1 MTDGTG
7 PPSGRRATGLDVA
20 ERAGVSQS
28 TVSLVLAGKAAGR
41 VSPRIQRRVKAAA
54 DELRYRPDASARA
67 LRSGRARAV
76 GLFVPDVTNPF
87 LGRTLR
93 GAQSAARRA
102 GYDVALLE
110 PGDDRDDQL
119 RSMESLR
126 AGAVDGLLL
135 FVVEP
140 PPTEELAPLSPV
152 VLIEAERPGVPSVA
166 LEVAAGTDALMA
178 HLVGLGHR
186 HIAHLACAIDVM
198 TFRRRG
204 DRWAAA
210 LDALGVAPVERRRA
224 FAPFT
229 LAGARAAARA
239 LLADGSGTGPRP
251 TALFCDDD
259 LLAAGARLAADDLGL
274 RVPDDLAIAGFAG
287 TVLSEASVP
296 ALTTVL
302 APAED
307 LGAAAMDKLLALI
320 EGRPVE
326 ERTRLGVH
334 LAVRGST
341 APPVTPVPPVTPA
354 PAPVVA
360 GEGL

>member
-1 MTDGTG
+1 MT
-7 PPSGRRATGLDVA
+7 PPEEPPRRATGHDVA
-20 ERAGVSQS
+20 GRAGVSQS

-41 VSPRIQRRVKAAA
+41 VSPAIQRRVLEAAA
-54 DELRYRPDASARA
+54 ELRYRPDASARA
-67 LRSGRARAV
+67 LRSGRSRAV

-93 GAQSAARRA
+93 GAQAAARRA
-102 GYDVALLE
+102 GYDVALVE
-110 PGDDRDDQL
+110 PGDDRDDQV

-140 PPTEELAPLSPV
+140 PAEALAGLAPV

-166 LEVAAGTDALMA
+166 LEVARGTDALLA
-178 HLVGLGHR
+178 HLTELGHR
-186 HIAHLACAIDVM
+186 RIAYLGAALDVA

-204 DRWAAA
+204 ERWSDH
-210 LDALGVAPVERRRA
+210 LDGLGVPTAERRRA
-224 FAPFT
+224 AAPFT
-229 LAGARAAARA
+229 LDGGRTTAHG
-239 LLADGSGTGPRP
+239 LLTNGPGPRP
-251 TALFCDDD
+251 TAVFCDDD
-259 LLAAGARLAADDLGL
+259 LLAAGARLAAADLGL
-274 RVPDDLAIAGFAG
+274 DVPGDVSIAGFAG
-287 TVLSEASVP
+287 TILSESSVP

-307 LGAAAMDKLLALI
+307 LGATAMAKLLALI

-326 ERTRLGVH
+326 ERTRLPVE

-341 APPVTPVPPVTPA
+341 APPAGSGPPGGRPSRSRRR
-354 PAPVVA
+354 
-360 GEGL
+360 